1 MELGTEN
8 TSSLNTSWSK
18 KLYVWL
24 LEQKLRRRLLFL
36 FKKQKPEKES
46 PMPKLPLLGR
56 VMSHG

>member
-1 MELGTEN
+1 MEFGTEN
-8 TSSLNTSWSK
+8 TSPLNTSWSK